1 MKLLVIEWIGIL
13 SLITFSISF
22 LSTLRRTIK
31 QNIFEELY
39 TSFCGLEMMTDVEFL
54 KCEGQKLK
62 SIQVF
67 VILTK
72 LVMQLLSVTRILRQ
86 HHEI

>member
-1 MKLLVIEWIGIL
+1 MKLLVIEWIGII

-54 KCEGQKLK
+54 KCEGQNPR
-62 SIQVF
+62 SMQVF
-67 VILTK
+67 VILMK
-72 LVMQLLSVTRILRQ
+72 LVIYLSLVTRTLK
-86 HHEI
+86 